1 MRTVRAAPGD
11 ARDDGDAARRT
22 PCVRRRPPLPLSAR
36 RASVIESI
44 MIFALGVFAAGLC
57 ALLVLPALHAR
68 AERLAR
74 RRVEALFPLSIAELT
89 AEKDHLRAEFAVVQR
104 RLERRVD
111 EALAGKHADMEE
123 VGRGAVRIE
132 ALTQDVEHRDARI
145 AALEEDLARTQGTL
159 GETETRLSGSER
171 DTEAAGATLAALEAA
186 HAALISEMA
195 AERGAH
201 RGLATTHTGL
211 RQTLEE
217 ASVREAALHAEH
229 AVLRSRHAE
238 ALSESD
244 VRRITV
250 SDLETRLLAQTTRG
264 DDYARQL
271 AQAAAPAPPEA
282 AAQPRGDVAPSPTE
296 TAELR
301 RMIAEVT
308 DRIIER
314 AAPAEAGR
322 P

>member
-1 MRTVRAAPGD
+1 
-11 ARDDGDAARRT
+11 
-22 PCVRRRPPLPLSAR
+22 
-36 RASVIESI
+36 VIESI
-44 MIFALGVFAAGLC
+44 MIFALGFLAAGLC

-123 VGRGAVRIE
+123 MGRRAVRIE
-132 ALTQDVEHRDARI
+132 RLTQDVEERDARI
-145 AALEEDLARTQGTL
+145 AALGDELARTQETL
-159 GETETRLSGSER
+159 AETETRLAGMER
-171 DTEAAGATLAALEAA
+171 DAQAAGATLAALEAA
-186 HAALISEMA
+186 HGAMLGEMGVQREALRALEATHAGLQRTTEAASA
-195 AERGAH
+195 
-201 RGLATTHTGL
+201 
-211 RQTLEE
+211 
-217 ASVREAALHAEH
+217 REAALRAEH
-229 AVLRSRHAE
+229 DLLRTRHAD

-250 SDLETRLLAQTTRG
+250 SDLETRLLAQTTRS

-271 AQAAAPAPPEA
+271 AQAREGRAEGAAGSPPA
-282 AAQPRGDVAPSPTE
+282 GAPDPAE

-301 RMIAEVT
+301 RMIVEVA
-308 DRIIER
+308 DRIMER
-314 AAPAEAGR
+314 GGAQAGQ

>member
-1 MRTVRAAPGD
+1 
-11 ARDDGDAARRT
+11 
-22 PCVRRRPPLPLSAR
+22 
-36 RASVIESI
+36 
-44 MIFALGVFAAGLC
+44 MIFALGFLAAGLC
-57 ALLVLPALHAR
+57 ALLILPALHAR

-123 VGRGAVRIE
+123 MGRRAVRIE
-132 ALTQDVEHRDARI
+132 LLMQDVEGRDGRI
-145 AALEEDLARTQGTL
+145 ATLEDELSRTQGTL
-159 GETETRLSGSER
+159 A
-171 DTEAAGATLAALEAA
+171 DTEARLAGAERDGEAASATLAALEEA
-186 HAALISEMA
+186 HGTMLGELGVQRDAQRTLEATHA
-195 AERGAH
+195 
-201 RGLATTHTGL
+201 GLQRVT
-211 RQTLEE
+211 EE
-217 ASVREAALHAEH
+217 ASSREAALRNEH
-229 AVLRSRHAE
+229 ALLLERHAQ

-271 AQAAAPAPPEA
+271 AQARPGEVAGAPGPDP
-282 AAQPRGDVAPSPTE
+282 VE

-301 RMIAEVT
+301 RMIAAVA
-308 DRIIER
+308 DQIMER
-314 AAPAEAGR
+314 GTTVEAGR
-322 P
+322 S